1 LIRASHPSLIMALFL
16 VGALSGGAL
25 ELTGE
30 TFDKAV
36 FEAGKSGFIKFL
48 APW

>member
-1 LIRASHPSLIMALFL
+1 MKVVFAMMLAAAHG
-16 VGALSGGAL
+16 V
-25 ELTGE
+25 ELTQE

-36 FEAGKSGFIKFL
+36 FQSGKNAFIKFL